1 MRLGFRGAANAL
13 KGGSTPPPA
22 AKSPNWE
29 ILNKNGQEM
38 EDEER
43 KERKQF
49 ESNPQ
54 RIPVYGLGPGQD
66 CG

>member
-1 MRLGFRGAANAL
+1 METEETEILHAVGMRLGFRGAANAL

-29 ILNKNGQEM
+29 ILNKNVQE
-38 EDEER
+38 
-43 KERKQF
+43 
-49 ESNPQ
+49 
-54 RIPVYGLGPGQD
+54 IGIGPGQD

>member
-1 MRLGFRGAANAL
+1 MTEETEILNAVGMRLGFRGAANAL

-29 ILNKNGQEM
+29 ILNKNVQE
-38 EDEER
+38 
-43 KERKQF
+43 
-49 ESNPQ
+49 
-54 RIPVYGLGPGQD
+54 IGIGLGQD